1 MPIEPKLSH
10 VDAANQPQMV
20 DVGGKPATR
29 RTAQARARVAFP
41 AEVAAKLHAA
51 GYVTPKGAV
60 FTVAHIAG
68 VMGAKATAQLIPLCH
83 PLSLDKC
90 DIAIRMEG
98 NEALIDCTVSCRG
111 STGVEMEALTG
122 ASIAALTIY
131 DMCKAMSHDI
141 VIGEIRL
148 MQKTGG
154 KHDVDYTAAGSR
166 HQEAGAAEID
176 IAAVDRV
183 ALEAIPTNL
192 PS

>member
-1 MPIEPKLSH
+1 MKLSH
-10 VDAANQPQMV
+10 VDDTQQPRMV
-20 DVGGKPATR
+20 DVGAKPITH
-29 RTAQARARVAFP
+29 RTAQARARVTFP
-41 AEVAAKLHAA
+41 ADVADALHAG

-68 VMGAKATAQLIPLCH
+68 VMGAKATSQLIPLCH

-90 DIAIRMEG
+90 DIAIHMDG
-98 NEALIDCTVSCRG
+98 CEALIDCTVSCRG

-148 MQKTGG
+148 LKKTGG
-154 KHDVDYTAAGSR
+154 KHDIDHIAGGATA
-166 HQEAGAAEID
+166 
-176 IAAVDRV
+176 
-183 ALEAIPTNL
+183 
-192 PS
+192 